1 VSTDIEINYEALK
14 LKNKHLIPIIKRF
27 PNSKDKKRP
36 RKTNLFNERFRTY
49 IVNFKQKMWTN
60 IFLYTI
66 LLLGFIS
73 TQCLIDMTP
82 ITV

>member
-1 VSTDIEINYEALK
+1 MLLLNSTFIEGLVTHKYSIK
-14 LKNKHLIPIIKRF
+14 LYGKSIEKERIIFHIKRIQL
-27 PNSKDKKRP
+27 NYILH
-36 RKTNLFNERFRTY
+36 RKH
-49 IVNFKQKMWTN
+49 

-82 ITV
+82 ITD

>member
-1 VSTDIEINYEALK
+1 MHRYQVAKYVIFNSEKIFVKKFPWMLK
-14 LKNKHLIPIIKRF
+14 
-27 PNSKDKKRP
+27 
-36 RKTNLFNERFRTY
+36 Y
-49 IVNFKQKMWTN
+49 
-60 IFLYTI
+60 FLYTI

>member
-1 VSTDIEINYEALK
+1 MKAYIFNYKIHVHEMK
-14 LKNKHLIPIIKRF
+14 LC
-27 PNSKDKKRP
+27 
-36 RKTNLFNERFRTY
+36 
-49 IVNFKQKMWTN
+49 
-60 IFLYTI
+60 FLYTI